1 VSITVRIAVVL
12 LAVLIVIVIARLVG
26 RLRRPSH
33 PPIDLTDF
41 AENAGVVVFTSTD
54 CSNCREALAK
64 VESLGVPLREVT
76 WELEPTVFEE
86 LGVQSVPLTAVV
98 DADRHVEL
106 LVAGVPRGRSLGDAV
121 RRAGLISQ

>member
-1 VSITVRIAVVL
+1 MSIAVRIAVVL

-33 PPIDLTDF
+33 PPIDLSGF
-41 AENAGVVVFTSTD
+41 AEGAGVVVFTSTD
-54 CSNCREALAK
+54 CSNCREALAM
-64 VESLGVPLREVT
+64 VESLGVPLRAVT

-98 DADRHVEL
+98 DADRQVEL
-106 LVAGVPRGRSLGDAV
+106 LVAGVPRSRSLGDAV
-121 RRAGLISQ
+121 RRAGLLD